1 VEILGFANYV
11 FDNLH
16 LIWTFL
22 LLVVRFTGMFLV
34 IPGIGGGEKGLKV
47 RIAATLALALASLH
61 HDTAAELPP
70 DWFDLIACMVVE
82 FVLGMAVGLVPAMV
96 IAGVQTGAQLATTT
110 MGLGAS
116 QLIDPTSGTSV
127 SSLARIF
134 GDLAVLVFLLTG
146 GHYFVIYALSGLG
159 TEMVPGSFKVT
170 ELTVDLLVQQSAN
183 IFTVGVMIS
192 APVIV
197 ALLLTQFVMGLISKA
212 VPTVNIFI
220 VSFPLTIGIGLILSV
235 LVLPDMI
242 RFLGREYV
250 ETENMILNIMGS
262 GIL

>member
-1 VEILGFANYV
+1 VEILAFANYT
-11 FDNLH
+11 FDNTH

-22 LLVVRFTGMFLV
+22 LLVVRFTGMFL
-34 IPGIGGGEKGLKV
+34 ILPGLGGGEKGIHV
-47 RIAATLALALASLH
+47 RIAAILCLALVSMNNGI
-61 HDTAAELPP
+61 AADVPP
-70 DWFDLIACMVVE
+70 DWFELIASMVVE
-82 FVLGMAVGLVPAMV
+82 FMLGMAIGLVPAMV

-116 QLIDPTSGTSV
+116 QLIDPSSGTSV

-134 GDLAVLVFLLTG
+134 GDLAILVFLLTG
-146 GHYFVIYALSGLG
+146 GHYFVIYALSGAG
-159 TEMVPGSFKVT
+159 TEMVPGTFRVT
-170 ELTVDLLVQQSAN
+170 ELTIDLMVQQSAN
-183 IFTVGVMIS
+183 IFITGVMIS

-220 VSFPLTIGIGLILSV
+220 VSFPLTIGIGLILSI
-235 LVLPDMI
+235 LILPDMI
-242 RFLGREYV
+242 RYLGREYV
-250 ETENMILNIMGS
+250 ETENAIISIMNS